1 MTETELRRPTQWWCG
16 STARPN
22 ALVPFGS
29 TADFGSKE
37 SWILAAFTPLGVGL
51 LADVLAKPFI
61 EASQRMGRYYGA
73 VADDVIATLKGL
85 SDDPPTLS
93 KVVGTLSLLHL
104 GGTAIPGAAAVGF
117 DAWSITKDLGAKLGE
132 VAEDGIGMVVDA
144 VGDVAEAGSKFVGD
158 ALDWIGIG

>member
-1 MTETELRRPTQWWCG
+1 
-16 STARPN
+16 
-22 ALVPFGS
+22 
-29 TADFGSKE
+29 
-37 SWILAAFTPLGVGL
+37 
-51 LADVLAKPFI
+51 
-61 EASQRMGRYYGA
+61 MGRYYGA

-93 KVVGTLSLLHL
+93 KVVGTLSLLYL

-144 VGDVAEAGSKFVGD
+144 VGDVAEAGSKVV
-158 ALDWIGIG
+158 ATRWIG